1 MLEIYVYVALMV
13 VMKRHVKNVGVNS
26 RSKITGIILNESTW
40 FYSVV
45 GS

>member
-13 VMKRHVKNVGVNS
+13 VMKRHVTNVGVNS
-26 RSKITGIILNESTW
+26 RSKITEIILNESTW